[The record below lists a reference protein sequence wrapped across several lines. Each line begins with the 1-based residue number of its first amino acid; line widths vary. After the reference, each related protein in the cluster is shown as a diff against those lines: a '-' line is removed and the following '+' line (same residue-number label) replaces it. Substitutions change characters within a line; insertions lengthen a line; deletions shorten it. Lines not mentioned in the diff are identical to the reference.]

1 MNLSQTSLEGTVKL
15 PGTVVPEGGIEVT
28 LLGDQGDRH
37 ELLSNANSVFSI
49 TNPSSDNYEITFSYP
64 NHVFECANVD
74 LSSGTFGE
82 FEMLAGDVNNDGEI
96 SSADQWIF
104 YFRAFYPSTDFDL
117 NNDGVVNNTD
127 RNIISTNRGAVQ
139 CDL

>member
-1 MNLSQTSLEGTVKL
+1 
-15 PGTVVPEGGIEVT
+15 
-28 LLGDQGDRH
+28 
-37 ELLSNANSVFSI
+37 
-49 TNPSSDNYEITFSYP
+49 
-64 NHVFECANVD
+64 
-74 LSSGTFGE
+74 
-82 FEMLAGDVNNDGEI
+82 MLAGDVNNDGEI

-117 NNDGVVNNTD
+117 NNDGAVNNAD

>member
-1 MNLSQTSLEGTVKL
+1 MGERLEIT
-15 PGTVVPEGGIEVT
+15 TDNNGI
-28 LLGDQGDRH
+28 
-37 ELLSNANSVFSI
+37 FSI
-49 TNPSSDNYEITFSYP
+49 LNPVSTTYELTFSTD

-139 CDL
+139 CDLYC